1 MIQENATPARLYLDM
16 RQMEL
21 QIAQQRTELNSLHS
35 RMRDVDSNQGA
46 VQERVENT
54 EVKMRVVNAEVDG
67 LQIQL
72 AAAEERIT
80 ANINSRVDVALQQ
93 MSSIHQG
100 QLDQIIG
107 QLKDEIVGELK
118 DIKREQGNIWSRVA
132 DMLRGR

>member
-1 MIQENATPARLYLDM
+1 MSQENATPARLYLDM

-21 QIAQQRTELNSLHS
+21 QVAQQRTELNSLHS
-35 RMRDVDSNQGA
+35 KMQGVDANQGV

-54 EVKMRVVNAEVDG
+54 EAAMRVVNAEVDG
-67 LQIQL
+67 LRIQL

-80 ANINSRVDVALQQ
+80 TSINNRVDAALQQ
-93 MSSIHQG
+93 MSNIHQG
-100 QLDQIIG
+100 QLDDIIG

-118 DIKREQGNIWSRVA
+118 NIKREQGNIWSRVT